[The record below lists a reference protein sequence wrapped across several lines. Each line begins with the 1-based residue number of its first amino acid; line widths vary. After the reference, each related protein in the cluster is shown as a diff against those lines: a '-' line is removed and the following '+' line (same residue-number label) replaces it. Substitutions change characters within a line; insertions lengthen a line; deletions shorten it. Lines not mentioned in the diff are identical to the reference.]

1 MMNKVIS
8 PVSTGLL
15 IILTGLI
22 SVPARSQIPGAS
34 PTPSSSPTPGSFPT
48 SSPSPT
54 PSSSPTSSPSQIPSS
69 FPTPS
74 PSPGATEPVG
84 GNVIT
89 KFECSTRTSSS
100 GEVLLRANGYYT
112 QPDGTGKY
120 QAIPQGYRFL
130 TGSLREQSIVRAKK
144 GFVLVAT
151 KDEAKNT
158 SLTSVE
164 GAPMCTGGIIYR

>member
-1 MMNKVIS
+1 MS
-8 PVSTGLL
+8 PVSAGLL

-34 PTPSSSPTPGSFPT
+34 PTPSSSPTPG
-48 SSPSPT
+48 
-54 PSSSPTSSPSQIPSS
+54 SSPTSSPSQIPSS

>member
-1 MMNKVIS
+1 MMNKVMS
-8 PVSTGLL
+8 PVSAGLL
-15 IILTGLI
+15 VILTGLI

-34 PTPSSSPTPGSFPT
+34 PTPSSSPTPG
-48 SSPSPT
+48 
-54 PSSSPTSSPSQIPSS
+54 SSPTSSPSQIPSS

>member
-1 MMNKVIS
+1 MMNKVMS
-8 PVSTGLL
+8 PVSAGLL

-34 PTPSSSPTPGSFPT
+34 PTPSSSPTPG
-48 SSPSPT
+48 
-54 PSSSPTSSPSQIPSS
+54 SSPTSSPSQIPSS

>member
-1 MMNKVIS
+1 MS
-8 PVSTGLL
+8 PVSAGLL
-15 IILTGLI
+15 VILTGLI

-34 PTPSSSPTPGSFPT
+34 PTPSSSPTPG
-48 SSPSPT
+48 
-54 PSSSPTSSPSQIPSS
+54 SSPTSSPSQIPSS